1 MFKKKPYLYT
11 YPYTD
16 VYWFQNKLISTERVK
31 KPTQPFCKHSHLYY
45 QNKPGE
51 YHE

>member
-1 MFKKKPYLYT
+1 MFKENYTYT
-11 YPYTD
+11 YPHTV

-31 KPTQPFCKHSHLYY
+31 PPSQPFRKHSHLFY
-45 QNKPGE
+45 QIKPGE

>member
-1 MFKKKPYLYT
+1 MFKKKKNYT
-11 YPYTD
+11 YPHTD
-16 VYWFQNKLISTERVK
+16 VYWFQNKLISTEK
-31 KPTQPFCKHSHLYY
+31 GQNPNKPFRKHSHLFY